1 MTDDSDTDTA
11 DDATAVPPAQPDAFA
26 ALSQLLY
33 LIGNTAF
40 FEARLKELRKLERET
55 ARARIELVSE
65 QAKHA
70 EAVAKDRA
78 EVVALGEAARK
89 REVAAVTAEEK
100 LAEWKEKIVA
110 FQYSQRGERDSRRY
124 EPLPGGG
131 ARDWGE
137 GGRWRDDA
145 PRPLDDPVYDQPR
158 SAAIADE
165 TELEHVAPTASTLTR
180 SVPRPRKSMKRVQ
193 PNV

>member
-1 MTDDSDTDTA
+1 MTDTDTP

-33 LIGNTAF
+33 LIGNTAL
-40 FEARLKELRKLERET
+40 FETRLKELRKLERET

-78 EVVALGEAARK
+78 ELAAEREELARSYTVVRAAEAS
-89 REVAAVTAEEK
+89 
-100 LAEWKEKIVA
+100 LAEWKEKIIA
-110 FQYSQRGERDSRRY
+110 FQYSQRGERDSIRY

-131 ARDWGE
+131 LRDWGE

-145 PRPLDDPVYDQPR
+145 PRPHDDPHYDAARPSDA
-158 SAAIADE
+158 SAE
-165 TELEHVAPTASTLTR
+165 TETVPVPGEGHTLTR
-180 SVPRPRKSMKRVQ
+180 SIPRPRKTMRRGAGV
-193 PNV
+193 